1 MQSAL
6 INTSQSF
13 VPEAILILIDF
24 TLQSEEFE
32 ASDLNDLNI
41 EMTTLGK
48 QTKPSSD
55 DFGD

>member
-6 INTSQSF
+6 INTSESF
-13 VPEAILILIDF
+13 VPEAILIDF
-24 TLQSEEFE
+24 TLQSEEFD

-41 EMTTLGK
+41 EMTTLGQ